1 MNKGMKIWM
10 LAAGIALLLGIVIL
24 GGVMTVLKWDF
35 TKLSTNQ
42 FETNVHEIKEDFR
55 GISIAGETAH
65 IVLVPSEN
73 EACSV
78 VCYEQK
84 NQKHSVEVEDG
95 VLVIKSVDSR
105 KWYEHIGISFSTPTV
120 TVSVPSGKYG
130 DLQIKSST
138 GRVEI
143 SKDFEFESIAI
154 SQSTGDV
161 KCYASASGNLK
172 IATDTGDV
180 LAEHLSA
187 GSLSLSVTT
196 GRITA
201 SNIVCEGEVKLA
213 VSTGRTKLSDLKCQ
227 ALTST
232 GSTGDVSLRNVLAEG
247 SLSIERSTGDV
258 KFESCDAAEITV
270 KTTTGD
276 VSGTLRS
283 EKLFIA
289 KSNTGSV
296 RVPESGNG
304 GKCRITTNTGDVKM
318 TLE

>member
-1 MNKGMKIWM
+1 MNKGTKIWM

-35 TKLSTNQ
+35 TKLSTNK
-42 FETNVHEIKEDFR
+42 FETNTHEIKEDFR
-55 GISIAGETAH
+55 GISIVGETAR

-84 NQKHSVEVEDG
+84 NQKHSVGIEDG

-105 KWYEHIGISFSTPTV
+105 KWYEHIGFSFSASTV
-120 TVSVPSGKYG
+120 TLSLPSGKYG

-138 GRVEI
+138 GDVEI
-143 SKDFEFESIAI
+143 SKEFEFESIAI

-161 KCYASASGNLK
+161 RCYASAAGDLK
-172 IATDTGDV
+172 IKTSTGDV
-180 LAEHLSA
+180 FAENLSA
-187 GSLSLSVTT
+187 GSLALSVTT
-196 GRITA
+196 GKITA

-213 VSTGRTKLSDLKCQ
+213 VSTGRTQLSDLRCQ
-227 ALTST
+227 TLASN
-232 GSTGDVSLRNVLAEG
+232 GSTGDLSLRNVLVAG

-258 KFESCDAAEITV
+258 TLESCDAAELLI
-270 KTTTGD
+270 KTSTGD

-283 EKLFIA
+283 EKCFIP
-289 KSNTGSV
+289 KSNTGKI
-296 RVPESGNG
+296 RVPESENG
-304 GKCRITTNTGDVKM
+304 GKCRITTDTGDIKIA
-318 TLE
+318 LD